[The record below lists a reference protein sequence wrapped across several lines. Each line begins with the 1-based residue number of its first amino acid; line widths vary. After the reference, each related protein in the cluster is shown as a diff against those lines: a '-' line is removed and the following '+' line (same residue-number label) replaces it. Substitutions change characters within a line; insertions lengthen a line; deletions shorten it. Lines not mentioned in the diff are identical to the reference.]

1 MSNARGVNARGALG
15 RYGEELAARRLTEA
29 GMTVLE
35 RNWRCGRTGEIDIVA
50 RDGDALVV
58 CEVKTRRAG
67 AFEHPMAAVTPTKA
81 DRLRGLARTLA
92 AGTRRGPTGRRPHR
106 RRGRRPPRARRTRR
120 GARTGG
126 GLMGFA
132 RTCSVALVGVEGVI
146 VEVQADLEPGV
157 AAFTLVGLPDKSLTE
172 SKDRVRA
179 AVVNSGAEWPQ
190 KKLTVGLSPAS
201 VPKAGSGFDLAV
213 ACAVLGASE
222 RIDPRMLS
230 DIVMIGELGLDGRV
244 RPVRGILPAVLAA
257 AEAGYEQVV
266 VPECAA
272 AEASLV
278 PGVSVLGVRTLRQL
292 IAVLA
297 DEPVPDE
304 EPDEGR
310 PDPLMA
316 GLRLPGTGAATG
328 MHTVGAAQ
336 QDQGH
341 DLADVVGQLAA
352 RTAVE
357 VAAAGGH
364 HLFLEGPPG
373 AGKTMLAER
382 LPAILPSLAKEESL
396 EVTAVHSVAGLLPAG
411 KPLVDV
417 PPYCAPH
424 HSATMQALVGG
435 GQGVARPGAVSLA
448 HRGVLFLDETPEFS
462 SQALD
467 ALRQPL
473 EAGHVVIARSAG
485 VVRFPA
491 KFLMVLAANPCPC
504 GRFSRT
510 DDLCECP
517 PAAIRRY
524 QARLSGPLLDRV
536 DLRVEVDRV
545 TRSELSQSAARGES
559 TAVVAERVRAA
570 RERAALRLA
579 GTLWRTNSEVPGREL
594 RSRWHAAPGAMD
606 EAERSL
612 ERGLLTARGLDRVL
626 RVAWTIADLVGHDRP
641 DAADVNL
648 ALQLRTGVPRG
659 MPMAIGALT

>member
-1 MSNARGVNARGALG
+1 
-15 RYGEELAARRLTEA
+15 
-29 GMTVLE
+29 
-35 RNWRCGRTGEIDIVA
+35 
-50 RDGDALVV
+50 
-58 CEVKTRRAG
+58 
-67 AFEHPMAAVTPTKA
+67 
-81 DRLRGLARTLA
+81 
-92 AGTRRGPTGRRPHR
+92 
-106 RRGRRPPRARRTRR
+106 
-120 GARTGG
+120 
-126 GLMGFA
+126 MGFA
-132 RTCSVALVGVEGVI
+132 RTCSVALVGVEGVV

-179 AVVNSGAEWPQ
+179 AVVNSGVGWPQ

-201 VPKAGSGFDLAV
+201 VPKAGSGFDLAI
-213 ACAVLGASE
+213 ACAVLGAAE
-222 RIDPRMLS
+222 RIDPRVLA

-257 AEAGYEQVV
+257 ADAGYEQVV

-272 AEASLV
+272 VEASLV
-278 PGVSVLGVRTLRQL
+278 PGVSVLGVRSLRQL

-304 EPDEGR
+304 EPDEPGR

-316 GLRLPGTGAATG
+316 GLRMPGTGAATG
-328 MHTVGAAQ
+328 MHSMGAAQ
-336 QDQGH
+336 QDYGH
-341 DLADVVGQLAA
+341 DLADVVGQLSA

-357 VAAAGGH
+357 VSAAGGH
-364 HLFLEGPPG
+364 HLFLQGPPG

-382 LPAILPSLAKEESL
+382 LPAVLPRLTREESL
-396 EVTAVHSVAGLLPAG
+396 QVTAVHSVAGLLPPG
-411 KPLVDV
+411 KPLIDV
-417 PPYCAPH
+417 APYCAPH

-435 GQGVARPGAVSLA
+435 GPSIARPGAVSLS

-504 GRFSRT
+504 GRFSQI
-510 DDLCECP
+510 DDFCECP
-517 PAAIRRY
+517 PSAIRRY

-545 TRSELSQSAARGES
+545 TRAQLTERGARGES
-559 TAVVAERVRAA
+559 TATVADRVRAA
-570 RERAALRLA
+570 RERTAARLT
-579 GTLWRTNSEVPGREL
+579 GTPWRTNSEVPGREL
-594 RSRWHAAPGAMD
+594 RSRWHAVPGAMD
-606 EAERSL
+606 EAERNL
-612 ERGLLTARGLDRVL
+612 ERGVLTARGLDRVL
-626 RVAWTIADLVGHDRP
+626 RVAWTVADLIGHDRP
-641 DAADVNL
+641 DAADVAL

-659 MPMAIGALT
+659 VPMAVGALT

>member
-1 MSNARGVNARGALG
+1 
-15 RYGEELAARRLTEA
+15 
-29 GMTVLE
+29 
-35 RNWRCGRTGEIDIVA
+35 
-50 RDGDALVV
+50 
-58 CEVKTRRAG
+58 
-67 AFEHPMAAVTPTKA
+67 
-81 DRLRGLARTLA
+81 
-92 AGTRRGPTGRRPHR
+92 
-106 RRGRRPPRARRTRR
+106 
-120 GARTGG
+120 
-126 GLMGFA
+126 MGFA
-132 RTCSVALVGVEGVI
+132 RTCSVALVGVEGVV

-172 SKDRVRA
+172 SRDRVRA
-179 AVVNSGAEWPQ
+179 AVVNSGGEWPQ

-213 ACAVLGASE
+213 ACAVLGAAE
-222 RIDPRMLS
+222 RIDPRVLA

-257 AEAGYEQVV
+257 GDAGYEQVV

-278 PGVSVLGVRTLRQL
+278 PGVSVLGVRSLRQL

-304 EPDEGR
+304 EPDDHGR
-310 PDPLMA
+310 PDPLLA
-316 GLRLPGTGAATG
+316 GLRMPGTGAATG
-328 MHTVGAAQ
+328 MQNLGATAGEH
-336 QDQGH
+336 GH
-341 DLADVVGQLAA
+341 DLADVVGQTSA

-364 HLFLEGPPG
+364 HLFLEGQPG

-382 LPAILPSLAKEESL
+382 LPTILPPLGRQESL
-396 EVTAVHSVAGLLPAG
+396 EVTAVHSIAGLLPSG
-411 KPLVDV
+411 KPLIDTA
-417 PPYCAPH
+417 PYCAPH

-435 GQGVARPGAVSLA
+435 GPGFARPGAVSLA

-462 SQALD
+462 GRALD

-517 PAAIRRY
+517 PSAIRRY

-545 TRSELSQSAARGES
+545 TRAQLTERGARGES
-559 TAVVAERVRAA
+559 TTTVADRVRAA
-570 RERAALRLA
+570 RERAAARLA
-579 GTLWRTNSEVPGREL
+579 GTPWRTNSEIPGREL
-594 RSRWHAAPGAMD
+594 RSRWHARSGAMD
-606 EAERSL
+606 EAERNL
-612 ERGLLTARGLDRVL
+612 ERGVLTARGLDRVL
-626 RVAWTIADLVGHDRP
+626 RVAWTVADLVGHDRP
-641 DAADVNL
+641 DATDVAL
-648 ALQLRTGVPRG
+648 ALQMRTGVPRG
-659 MPMAIGALT
+659 VPMAIGALT

>member
-1 MSNARGVNARGALG
+1 
-15 RYGEELAARRLTEA
+15 
-29 GMTVLE
+29 
-35 RNWRCGRTGEIDIVA
+35 
-50 RDGDALVV
+50 
-58 CEVKTRRAG
+58 
-67 AFEHPMAAVTPTKA
+67 
-81 DRLRGLARTLA
+81 
-92 AGTRRGPTGRRPHR
+92 
-106 RRGRRPPRARRTRR
+106 
-120 GARTGG
+120 
-126 GLMGFA
+126 MGFA
-132 RTCSVALVGVEGVI
+132 RTCSVALVGVEGVV

-172 SKDRVRA
+172 SRDRVRA
-179 AVVNSGAEWPQ
+179 AVVNSGGEWPQ

-222 RIDPRMLS
+222 RIDPRVLA

-257 AEAGYEQVV
+257 ADAGYEQVV

-304 EPDEGR
+304 APDEPGR
-310 PDPLMA
+310 PDPLLA
-316 GLRLPGTGAATG
+316 GLRVPGTGAATG
-328 MHTVGAAQ
+328 MHSSGAAQ
-336 QDQGH
+336 HDHGH
-341 DLADVVGQLAA
+341 DLADVVGQISA

-382 LPAILPSLAKEESL
+382 LPAILPRLAREESL
-396 EVTAVHSVAGLLPAG
+396 EVTAVHSVAGLLPPG
-411 KPLVDV
+411 KPLIDV
-417 PPYCAPH
+417 APYCAPH

-435 GQGVARPGAVSLA
+435 GPGIARPGAVSLS
-448 HRGVLFLDETPEFS
+448 HRGVLFLDETPEFNT
-462 SQALD
+462 QALD

-491 KFLMVLAANPCPC
+491 RFLMVLAANPCPC
-504 GRFSRT
+504 GRFSQT
-510 DDLCECP
+510 DDFCECP
-517 PAAIRRY
+517 PSAIRRY

-536 DLRVEVDRV
+536 DLRVQVDRV
-545 TRSELSQSAARGES
+545 TRDQLAGRGARGES
-559 TAVVAERVRAA
+559 TAVVADRVRAA
-570 RERAALRLA
+570 RERAAMRFA
-579 GTLWRTNSEVPGREL
+579 GTPWRTNSDVPGREL
-594 RSRWHAAPGAMD
+594 RSRWHAVSGAMD
-606 EAERSL
+606 EAERNL
-612 ERGLLTARGLDRVL
+612 ERGVLTARGLDRVL
-626 RVAWTIADLVGHDRP
+626 RVAWTVADLAGHDRP
-641 DAADVNL
+641 DATDVAL

-659 MPMAIGALT
+659 VPMAIGALT

>member
-1 MSNARGVNARGALG
+1 
-15 RYGEELAARRLTEA
+15 
-29 GMTVLE
+29 
-35 RNWRCGRTGEIDIVA
+35 
-50 RDGDALVV
+50 
-58 CEVKTRRAG
+58 
-67 AFEHPMAAVTPTKA
+67 
-81 DRLRGLARTLA
+81 
-92 AGTRRGPTGRRPHR
+92 
-106 RRGRRPPRARRTRR
+106 
-120 GARTGG
+120 
-126 GLMGFA
+126 MGFA
-132 RTCSVALVGVEGVI
+132 RTCSVALVGVEGVV

-157 AAFTLVGLPDKSLTE
+157 AGFTLVGLPDKSLTE
-172 SKDRVRA
+172 SRDRVRA
-179 AVVNSGAEWPQ
+179 AVVNSGGEWPQ

-222 RIDPRMLS
+222 RIDPRVLA

-257 AEAGYEQVV
+257 ADAGYEQVV

-304 EPDEGR
+304 APDEPGR
-310 PDPLMA
+310 PDPLLA
-316 GLRLPGTGAATG
+316 GLRVPGTGAATG
-328 MHTVGAAQ
+328 MHSSGAAQ
-336 QDQGH
+336 QDHGH
-341 DLADVVGQLAA
+341 DLADVVGQISA

-382 LPAILPSLAKEESL
+382 LPAILPRLAREESL
-396 EVTAVHSVAGLLPAG
+396 EVTAVHSVAGLLPPG
-411 KPLVDV
+411 KPLIDV
-417 PPYCAPH
+417 APYCAPH

-435 GQGVARPGAVSLA
+435 GPGIARPGAVSLS
-448 HRGVLFLDETPEFS
+448 HRGVLFLDETPEFNT
-462 SQALD
+462 QALD

-491 KFLMVLAANPCPC
+491 RFLMVLAANPCPC
-504 GRFSRT
+504 GRFSQT
-510 DDLCECP
+510 DDFCECP
-517 PAAIRRY
+517 PSAIRRY

-536 DLRVEVDRV
+536 DLRVQVDRV
-545 TRSELSQSAARGES
+545 TRDQLAGRGARGES
-559 TAVVAERVRAA
+559 TAVVADRVRAA
-570 RERAALRLA
+570 RERAAMRFA
-579 GTLWRTNSEVPGREL
+579 GTPWRTNSDVPGREL
-594 RSRWHAAPGAMD
+594 RSRWHAVSGAMD
-606 EAERSL
+606 EAERNL
-612 ERGLLTARGLDRVL
+612 ERGVLTARGLDRVL
-626 RVAWTIADLVGHDRP
+626 RVAWTVADLSGHDRP
-641 DAADVNL
+641 DATDVAL

-659 MPMAIGALT
+659 VPMAIGALT

>member
-1 MSNARGVNARGALG
+1 
-15 RYGEELAARRLTEA
+15 
-29 GMTVLE
+29 
-35 RNWRCGRTGEIDIVA
+35 
-50 RDGDALVV
+50 
-58 CEVKTRRAG
+58 
-67 AFEHPMAAVTPTKA
+67 
-81 DRLRGLARTLA
+81 
-92 AGTRRGPTGRRPHR
+92 
-106 RRGRRPPRARRTRR
+106 
-120 GARTGG
+120 
-126 GLMGFA
+126 MGFA
-132 RTCSVALVGVEGVI
+132 RTCSVALVGVEGVV

-172 SKDRVRA
+172 SRDRVRA

-213 ACAVLGASE
+213 ACAVLGACE
-222 RIDPRMLS
+222 RIDPRVLA

-257 AEAGYEQVV
+257 ADAGYVQVV

-278 PGVSVLGVRTLRQL
+278 PGVSVLGVRSLRQL

-304 EPDEGR
+304 EPHEPGR
-310 PDPLMA
+310 PDPLLA
-316 GLRLPGTGAATG
+316 GLRVPGTGAATG
-328 MHTVGAAQ
+328 MHSAGAAQ
-336 QDQGH
+336 QDHGH
-341 DLADVVGQLAA
+341 DLADVVGQTSA

-382 LPAILPSLAKEESL
+382 LPAVLPRLAREESL
-396 EVTAVHSVAGLLPAG
+396 EVTAVHSVAGLLPLG
-411 KPLVDV
+411 KPLIDAA
-417 PPYCAPH
+417 PYCAPH

-435 GQGVARPGAVSLA
+435 GPGVARPGAVSLS

-462 SQALD
+462 TQALD

-504 GRFSRT
+504 GRFSQT
-510 DDLCECP
+510 DDFCECP
-517 PAAIRRY
+517 PSAVRRY

-536 DLRVEVDRV
+536 DLRVQVDRV
-545 TRSELSQSAARGES
+545 TRDQLAGRGARGES
-559 TAVVAERVRAA
+559 TAVVADRVRAA
-570 RERAALRLA
+570 RERAATRFD
-579 GTLWRTNSEVPGREL
+579 GTPWRTNSEVPGREL
-594 RSRWHAAPGAMD
+594 RSRWHAVSGAMD
-606 EAERSL
+606 EAERNL
-612 ERGLLTARGLDRVL
+612 ERGVLTARGLDRVL
-626 RVAWTIADLVGHDRP
+626 RVAWTVADLVGHDRP
-641 DAADVNL
+641 DATDVAL

-659 MPMAIGALT
+659 VPMAIGAPA